1 MLEKNLQIR
10 VPPEFH
16 DELDILSKQVHMRVS
31 TLARLIL
38 LRSYKN
44 VMQEVFLKNI
54 TEEKLP
60 TQQVLKKNTSTDIW
74 HFV

>member
-16 DELDILSKQVHMRVS
+16 DELEILSKQVHMRVS

-44 VMQEVFLKNI
+44 VMREVFLKNI
-54 TEEKLP
+54 TEEKIQ
-60 TQQVLKKNTSTDIW
+60 TQSVLKKNTSTDIW
-74 HFV
+74 TYV

>member
-16 DELDILSKQVHMRVS
+16 VELEILSKQVHMRVS

-44 VMQEVFLKNI
+44 VMREVFLKNI
-54 TEEKLP
+54 TEEKIP
-60 TQQVLKKNTSTDIW
+60 TQPVLKKNTSTDIW
-74 HFV
+74 TYV

>member
-16 DELDILSKQVHMRVS
+16 DELEILSKQVHMRVS

-44 VMQEVFLKNI
+44 VMREVFLKNI

-60 TQQVLKKNTSTDIW
+60 NQQVLKKNTSTDIW
-74 HFV
+74 TYV

>member
-16 DELDILSKQVHMRVS
+16 DELEILSKQVHMRVS

-44 VMQEVFLKNI
+44 VMREVFLKNI
-54 TEEKLP
+54 TEEKIP
-60 TQQVLKKNTSTDIW
+60 TQPVLKKNTSTDIW
-74 HFV
+74 TYV